1 MRFGEKSISSYE
13 KGVESLNSDIVKQ
26 RKNLDDL
33 GKKHA
38 DAVREQGAN
47 SRAATTLAIEY
58 NKQTDNLNRLERQ
71 LETATKELKTMQ
83 EQQRISSSG
92 WGKLGG
98 VLKGVGSNLTNI
110 SQSMKN
116 VGQNLTR
123 SITMPAMGAAT
134 ALSGIALVKGFDRLT
149 GIDNAQ
155 AKLKGLGHDAE
166 SVETIMSSA
175 LEAVKGT
182 AHGMDEAATT
192 AASAV
197 AAGIKPGKELTRYLS
212 LTGDAAAIA
221 GASMSEMGSIIN
233 QVQTSQVA
241 YTDNLN
247 QLSDRGIPIYQW
259 LGKEAG
265 VAASEVKNMASEG
278 KISSEMFL
286 NAIEKNIGGA
296 AQKMGAESFT
306 AGISNM
312 WAAVGRLGASFLDA
326 GGKGGGFFSQMKPLI
341 GDLTSN
347 LDSMGNVAE
356 RWGVKFGEMF
366 AGLVDKIKSIKARY
380 DELSPTMQNIINKV
394 AIFGSIFAVA
404 MGPVLTFGS
413 LFLGLLGNIMTALAP
428 LTTSIAKAGGL
439 LNILKAGF
447 MALTGPVGITIG
459 IITLLTTGF
468 VTLYSKS
475 ETFRNGI
482 QNLITKIQELA
493 SKALSILKVAI
504 DAVVSFFRT
513 QLATIQGFW
522 KENSTVIIQALTNV
536 YKFIKNIFE
545 NGILPVIKFVMPFIL
560 DLIKSVWKN
569 IQGVIQGTLN
579 VIMGAI
585 KIFSGLFTGNW
596 SKMWEGV
603 KQVLKG
609 AVEFAWNWLN
619 LMFIG
624 RILRGIGGFS
634 KNLVS
639 SLKSGWDKAIGG
651 IKSFVGTAKSWFD
664 DLLKSGKQ
672 KFDGLVTAAKELP
685 GKIGSGIK
693 KMAGKVTDGV
703 KEVANKM
710 SSTLGKGVNGVIG
723 GINWVLDKIG
733 IKELDPW
740 TVPQY
745 KDGTKGHPGGLA
757 MVNDAKGQN
766 YQELIQ
772 TPDGNTFIPQGRN
785 VLMNLPKGTAVL
797 PGKETNK
804 LLNVPKYE
812 GGIGDFFGMLLDGPK
827 KLIKK
832 VWDKFIPD
840 LSVSGLVGDIT
851 KGSISF
857 VKDKAF
863 GYLKNKLTG
872 FFDGGSVSTPTGKGV
887 SRWKNVILQAAAAM
901 GEKITGAELNGI
913 LAQIQRESGG
923 NEKIIQ
929 SSAVWDVNT
938 AAGNPARGLLQY
950 IPQTFNAYKV
960 PGHGNI
966 YSGYDQLLA
975 FFNNKTWRRDLPYG
989 RRGWG
994 PRGGRKF
1001 ATGGLV
1007 NEGLYHLGEEGWP
1020 EWIIPTAPNRRTEAM
1035 KLLALAGKEIQG
1047 NKRPNQLPSVSGNGG
1062 SDNRY
1067 LEDVVDKLTQ
1077 QVQLLTELV
1086 ISNRQIADKPVLSE
1100 GDIGRAYNRHDTVE
1114 YQKNLIFSGRPR

>member
-1 MRFGEKSISSYE
+1 MKLTSNNMRFGEKSISSYE

-347 LDSMGNVAE
+347 IDSMGDVAE

-366 AGLVDKIKSIKARY
+366 AGLVDKIKSIKASY
-380 DELSPTMQNIINKV
+380 DELSPTIQNIIKKV
-394 AIFGSIFAVA
+394 AIVGSVIAVA

-428 LTTSIAKAGGL
+428 VTTAIAKTGGL
-439 LNILKAGF
+439 LNVLKLGF
-447 MALTGPVGITIG
+447 GALTGPIGITIG

-475 ETFRNGI
+475 ETFRNI
-482 QNLITKIQELA
+482 ISSLIEKIKELG

-504 DAVVSFFRT
+504 DAVVSFFKT

-536 YKFIKNIFE
+536 YKFIKTIFE

-585 KIFSGLFTGNW
+585 KVFSGLLTGDF

-603 KQVLKG
+603 KQIFSG
-609 AVEFAWNWLN
+609 AIQFVWNFVQLH
-619 LMFIG
+619 FIG
-624 RILRGIGGFS
+624 KILRGIGGFA

-639 SLKSGWDKAIGG
+639 SLKGGWDKAIGG

-672 KFDGLVTAAKELP
+672 KFDDLVTAAKELP

-710 SSTLGKGVNGVIG
+710 SSMLGKGVNGVIG

-757 MVNDAKGQN
+757 MVNDAPGQN
-766 YQELIQ
+766 YRELIQ
-772 TPDGNTFIPQGRN
+772 TPDGNTFMPQGRN

-797 PGKETNK
+797 PGNETSK

-812 GGIGDFFGMLLDGPK
+812 GGVGDFFSMLLEGPK

-832 VWDKFIPD
+832 VWDNFIPD
-840 LSVSGLVGDIT
+840 LSVNGLVGDIT

-863 GYLKNKLTG
+863 GYLKDKLTG
-872 FFDGGSVSTPTGKGV
+872 FFDGGSVSPTGKGV

-960 PGHGNI
+960 KGHKNI

-994 PRGGRKF
+994 PRGGRKY

-1062 SDNRY
+1062 SNDNGY
-1067 LEDVVDKLTQ
+1067 MK
-1077 QVQLLTELV
+1077 QLLEATLQQNK
-1086 ISNRQIADKPVLSE
+1086 ILMQLLQK
-1100 GDIGRAYNRHDTVE
+1100 DINVYLDSDQMNKKFNEINAIDASLNY
-1114 YQKNLIFSGRPR
+1114 F